1 MTEKEKAA
9 PQNSTTLNRQSEYIN
24 MKQIPKV
31 IRACEE
37 ILKSPQGITENEIL
51 FRCHLSSG
59 RNYPT
64 KLERE
69 LDIVLYR
76 GKEPNPDGIGG
87 HLRYRIT
94 SREDAEQVA
103 QFINLKRSKYS
114 LPPLD
119 PAILN
124 NVLALYPSD
133 KQQTKS
139 AN

>member
-9 PQNSTTLNRQSEYIN
+9 PQSSTTLNQQRDN
-24 MKQIPKV
+24 TTMNKIPKV
-31 IRACEE
+31 IRAYEV
-37 ILKSPQGITENEIL
+37 ILSSPQGITENDIL
-51 FRCHLSSG
+51 YRCRLSSG

-64 KLERE
+64 KLERVLGIMFHRAKE
-69 LDIVLYR
+69 L
-76 GKEPNPDGIGG
+76 NPDGIGD
-87 HLRYRIT
+87 HLRYQIT
-94 SREDAEQVA
+94 SREDAEKVA
-103 QFINLKRSKYS
+103 QLINLKRSKYS

>member
-1 MTEKEKAA
+1 MTKKEKAA
-9 PQNSTTLNRQSEYIN
+9 LQSSTTLNQQRDN
-24 MKQIPKV
+24 TTMNKIPKV

-37 ILKSPQGITENEIL
+37 ILKSPHGITENDIL
-51 FRCHLSSG
+51 YRCRLSSG

-69 LDIVLYR
+69 LGIILYR
-76 GKEPNPDGIGG
+76 TKEANPDGIGE
-87 HLRYRIT
+87 HSRYRIT
-94 SREDAEQVA
+94 SREDAEKVA
-103 QFINLKRSKYS
+103 QFINLKRSKHS

-124 NVLALYPSD
+124 NVLSLYPSD
-133 KQQTKS
+133 TQQTKS